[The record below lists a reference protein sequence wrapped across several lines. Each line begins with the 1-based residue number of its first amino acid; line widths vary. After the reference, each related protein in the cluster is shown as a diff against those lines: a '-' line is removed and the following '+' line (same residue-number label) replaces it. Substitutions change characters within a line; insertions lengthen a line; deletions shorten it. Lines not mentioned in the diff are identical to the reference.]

1 MVGRTAYFKMPL
13 ALFVFFTL
21 ATGVAWAQTASQ
33 EVLDAHT
40 EIAYPT
46 YNGYAS
52 GIGDGQKLAQTFT
65 AEHNGQITKAQ
76 ARLSAYESWYSGT
89 YAQGNLII
97 EIVTVPTPEQPATA
111 LASTTIAGGRGNIQS
126 DNDGSLVT
134 GYFSNPAT
142 VKAGQQYALRIGTE
156 PGGWGYS
163 WVFPYG
169 NPYPNGELLGAGSDT
184 SWQNFSSSLDGVF
197 AIYVVPDT
205 TPPDTTITSE
215 TSSVVKDTSG
225 GFSFSSS
232 EGDSTFECSL
242 DDAAFS
248 VCNSPM
254 NYTDLAD
261 GNHTFQVRA
270 IDAANNVD
278 PSPAQASWMVDTS
291 APTISLTSP
300 PNGTTYK
307 VKSTVNAAYSC
318 ADETGGSGLKS
329 CAGTV
334 ANGSP
339 INTSTTGTKTF
350 TVTSEDN
357 VGNLSSVTHTYY
369 VTKSGKPPAS
379 GGGKGGGKE

>member
-1 MVGRTAYFKMPL
+1 MVGRTAYLRMPL
-13 ALFVFFTL
+13 ALLAFFML

-40 EIAYPT
+40 ELSYSAYCCRAGSMDSP
-46 YNGYAS
+46 
-52 GIGDGQKLAQTFT
+52 QKLAHTFT
-65 AEHNGQITKAQ
+65 AENSGQITKAQ
-76 ARLSAYESWYSGT
+76 ARLAAYESRYSGT
-89 YAQGNLII
+89 YAQGNLVM
-97 EIVTVPTPEQPATA
+97 EITTVPTPDQPATA
-111 LASTTIAGGRGNIQS
+111 LASTTIVGGRNIQS
-126 DNDGSLVT
+126 DSDGSLVT
-134 GYFSNPAT
+134 GFFSNPAT
-142 VKAGQQYALRIGTE
+142 VKAGQQYALRIGAE
-156 PGGWGYS
+156 PGGSGYS
-163 WVFPYG
+163 WMVPYG
-169 NPYPNGELLGAGSDT
+169 DPYPNGELRGAGSDT
-184 SWQNFSSSLDGVF
+184 TWTNFTEHLDGVF

-205 TPPDTTITSE
+205 TPPDTTITSG
-215 TSSVVKDTSG
+215 TSGVVKDTSG

-278 PSPAQASWMVDTS
+278 PSPAQVSWRVDTS

-300 PNGTTYK
+300 TNGTTYK
-307 VKSTVNAAYSC
+307 IKSTVNAAYSC

-339 INTSTTGTKTF
+339 IDTSTTGTKTF

-357 VGNLSSVTHTYY
+357 VGNASSVTHTYY
-369 VTKSGKPPAS
+369 VTKSGKTPKP
-379 GGGKGGGKE
+379 GGGKK